1 MAAVAR
7 AQAAA
12 AMGLGTSPAAETSEG
27 DTGHGGGAPAPAAA
41 LACRYADL
49 GCETVL
55 ASAAKEQGHCYRCK
69 FRPAASFKVRAADAP
84 RGPSTDARLT
94 VQPTN

>member
-1 MAAVAR
+1 
-7 AQAAA
+7 
-12 AMGLGTSPAAETSEG
+12 MGLGTSPAAENSES
-27 DTGHGGGAPAPAAA
+27 DTGHGGGAPAPAALGSPA
-41 LACRYADL
+41 APLACRYADL

-84 RGPSTDARLT
+84 RGPSTDARLA
-94 VQPTN
+94 VN